1 MEKSDVI
8 VKLEEL
14 ESLGF
19 TCRFLCF
26 EDALQCIE
34 SGRLYAPE
42 ELGIVGIHRFEG
54 FKDLDDLS
62 VIYAVADGESVK
74 GLIVDAYGPY
84 ADALLGECIRKMR
97 YMPKEEFN
105 YI

>member
-8 VKLEEL
+8 VEIERL
-14 ESLGF
+14 ESQGF
-19 TCRFLCF
+19 TYRFLCF
-26 EDALQCIE
+26 ENTLQCIE

-42 ELGIVGIHRFEG
+42 ELSIVSVHRFEG

-62 VIYAVADGESVK
+62 VIYAVSDGESVK

-84 ADALLGECIRKMR
+84 ADTLVGECIRKMM

-105 YI
+105 YV